1 MSLDMTPVHRNLHT
15 KVTFL
20 GLEFEDLILVL
31 ALAALMNLLAHF
43 AGNNAHFLGMP
54 LPTTSQRVDGRISG
68 CRGAPDCSVHTQRA
82 LTLVVCYSLH
92 GQRSAGERV
101 GQQPLQGS
109 FLAVTA
115 LLYCLDDM
123 HL

>member
-43 AGNNAHFLGMP
+43 VSGNTHVFGVP
-54 LPTTSQRVDGRISG
+54 LNIFMEFAVP
-68 CRGAPDCSVHTQRA
+68 A
-82 LTLVVCYSLH
+82 
-92 GQRSAGERV
+92 
-101 GQQPLQGS
+101 
-109 FLAVTA
+109 LAVPFLILFKYGRPRGYLTDLVLSFFAPKAWCA
-115 LLYCLDDM
+115 LERDSELKQSYLVEDEE
-123 HL
+123 

>member
-43 AGNNAHFLGMP
+43 VSGNAHVFRIP
-54 LPTTSQRVDGRISG
+54 LNIFMEFIVP
-68 CRGAPDCSVHTQRA
+68 A
-82 LTLVVCYSLH
+82 
-92 GQRSAGERV
+92 
-101 GQQPLQGS
+101 
-109 FLAVTA
+109 LAVPFLILFKYGRPRGYLTA
-115 LLYCLDDM
+115 LVRSFFAPKAWCALERDSELKESYLTEDEE
-123 HL
+123 

>member
-43 AGNNAHFLGMP
+43 VGDGAHVLGMP
-54 LPTTSQRVDGRISG
+54 LNVFMEF
-68 CRGAPDCSVHTQRA
+68 
-82 LTLVVCYSLH
+82 VVP
-92 GQRSAGERV
+92 A
-101 GQQPLQGS
+101 
-109 FLAVTA
+109 LAVPFLILFKYGRPRGYLTDLVSSFFSPRAWCA
-115 LLYCLDDM
+115 LERDSELTHGYVVEEKE
-123 HL
+123 

>member
-1 MSLDMTPVHRNLHT
+1 MSLDLTPVHRNLHT

-54 LPTTSQRVDGRISG
+54 LNIFMEFVVPVLAIPFLILFKYGRPRGYLTDLVRSFFASL
-68 CRGAPDCSVHTQRA
+68 RGAHLSEIRNCEKA
-82 LTLVVCYSLH
+82 YVV
-92 GQRSAGERV
+92 EEE
-101 GQQPLQGS
+101 
-109 FLAVTA
+109 
-115 LLYCLDDM
+115 
-123 HL
+123 

>member
-54 LPTTSQRVDGRISG
+54 LNIFMEF
-68 CRGAPDCSVHTQRA
+68 
-82 LTLVVCYSLH
+82 VV
-92 GQRSAGERV
+92 
-101 GQQPLQGS
+101 PL
-109 FLAVTA
+109 LAVPFLILFKYGRPRGYLTDLIKSFVAPHAWCA
-115 LLYCLDDM
+115 LERDSELVEPYITEVEE
-123 HL
+123 